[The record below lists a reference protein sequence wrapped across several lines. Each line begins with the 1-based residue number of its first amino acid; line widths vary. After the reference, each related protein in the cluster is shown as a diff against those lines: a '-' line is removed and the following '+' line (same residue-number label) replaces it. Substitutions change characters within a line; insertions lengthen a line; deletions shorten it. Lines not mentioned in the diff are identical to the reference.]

1 MTEHT
6 LESEPQHEGEKEFFL
21 YPVIRLWAA
30 DEVEATDKVVEAIFT
45 AGVGEIPG
53 WLPAPPTFEE
63 KQLQRA
69 APDLLAALEE
79 LLEWESRMG
88 GWDAPCWVQSRAAI
102 ARARRG
108 R

>member
-1 MTEHT
+1 M
-6 LESEPQHEGEKEFFL
+6 KVFL
-21 YPVIRLWAA
+21 YPVITVDASNEA
-30 DEVEATDKVVEAIFT
+30 EATDKVLEAIFT

-53 WLPAPPTFEE
+53 WLPEPPTFEE

-88 GWDAPCWVQSRAAI
+88 GWDAPCWVQARDAI
-102 ARARRG
+102 ARAKASL
-108 R
+108 